1 MKIICVGRNY
11 VAHIEEL
18 GNETPSEPV
27 IFTKPETALLKN
39 NDPFYYPAISNDV
52 HHELEIVLRICREGK
67 EIAPRFAH
75 KYFDKIALGI
85 DFTARDLQAVA
96 KSKGLPW
103 DLAKGFN
110 HSAPVSAFKS
120 VADIADL
127 KQLPF
132 ELHLNGRIVQSGN
145 TSHMIYSFDEIISFI
160 SKYFQLKTGD
170 LIFTGTPAGV
180 GPVKIGDKLEGFLDG
195 EKLLDFEVK

>member
-27 IFTKPETALLKN
+27 IFTKPDTALLKN
-39 NDPFYYPAISNDV
+39 NDPFYYPAISKDI
-52 HHELEIVLRICREGK
+52 HHELEIVLRICKEGK
-67 EIAPRFAH
+67 DIASKFAH
-75 KYFDKIALGI
+75 KYFDQIALGI
-85 DFTARDLQAVA
+85 DFTARDLQSVA
-96 KSKGLPW
+96 KKKGLPW
-103 DLAKGFN
+103 ALAKGFN
-110 HSAPVSAFKS
+110 HSAPISAFRPVTNYK
-120 VADIADL
+120 DMQKL
-127 KQLPF
+127 TF
-132 ELHLNGRIVQSGN
+132 ELQLNGAVVQSGD
-145 TSHMIYSFDEIISFI
+145 TSHMIYSFEDIIAFI

-180 GPVKIGDKLEGFLDG
+180 GPVQIGDKLEGFLDG

>member
-27 IFTKPETALLKN
+27 IFTKPDTALLKN
-39 NDPFYYPAISNDV
+39 NDPFYYPAISKDI
-52 HHELEIVLRICREGK
+52 HHELEIVLRICKEGND
-67 EIAPRFAH
+67 IASKFAH
-75 KYFDKIALGI
+75 KYFDQIALGI
-85 DFTARDLQAVA
+85 DFTARDLQSVA
-96 KSKGLPW
+96 KKKGLPW
-103 DLAKGFN
+103 ALAKGFN
-110 HSAPVSAFKS
+110 HSAPISAFRPVTNYK
-120 VADIADL
+120 DMQKL
-127 KQLPF
+127 TF
-132 ELHLNGRIVQSGN
+132 ELQLNGAVVQSGD
-145 TSHMIYSFDEIISFI
+145 TSHMIYSFEDIIAFI

-180 GPVKIGDKLEGFLDG
+180 GPVQIGDKLEGFLDG